1 MLFTAQCIDWQ
12 HVAFGHVWQFFA
24 AFFAVFIVVGVF
36 FIHAQEACKGL
47 NLACGAENA
56 IAHFDVNRGQVEF
69 GRGHLAGNRAL
80 PNHLVKAELV
90 VV

>member
-36 FIHAQEACKGL
+36 FIHAQEARKRL
-47 NLACGAENA
+47 NLTCGAEDA
-56 IAHFDVNRGQVEF
+56 IAHFDVNRGQIEF
-69 GRGHLAGNRAL
+69 GWVHLAGNRAL
-80 PNHLVKAELV
+80 PNHLVEAELV